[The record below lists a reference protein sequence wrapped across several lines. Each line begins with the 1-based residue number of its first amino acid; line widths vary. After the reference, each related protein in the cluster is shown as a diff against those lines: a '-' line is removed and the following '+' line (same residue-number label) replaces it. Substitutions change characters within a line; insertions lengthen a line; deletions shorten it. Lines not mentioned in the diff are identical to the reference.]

1 VKFSIEFGGDPQDV
15 TITASGAADPA
26 GFASM
31 NERLM
36 SDPRF
41 RPGLAYLIDL
51 SGVDVTELPQ
61 ADAEQIAERGS
72 ENTWHYPPRAVAIV
86 ATSPRTLA
94 QTACDRPHGRTQ
106 VGPSSLRD
114 TRGCGRVAAR
124 RSRVDGG
131 TRATSAS

>member
-1 VKFSIEFGGDPQDV
+1 MKFSIEFGGDPQDV

-36 SDPRF
+36 YDPRF

-94 QTACDRPHGRTQ
+94 QTQLAIAHMGGRKSGHRAFATLEAA
-106 VGPSSLRD
+106 VAWLRD
-114 TRGCGRVAAR
+114 EAA
-124 RSRVDGG
+124 
-131 TRATSAS
+131 